1 MKRIGIFFGM
11 LLVLCL
17 SHSVFAQVNI
27 DPNAKPKFSI
37 NDNNNRN
44 YTIERVDNDPL
55 NARIYTL
62 KNGLKVYMSVNKE
75 EPRIQ
80 TYIAVRAGSKNDPAE
95 TTGLAHYFE
104 HLMFK
109 GTKQIGTTD
118 WEAES
123 KYIQQIEDLYEL
135 YVRETDKEKRADIYR
150 NIDKLSFSASKLAI
164 PNEYD
169 KLMKLIGANGTNAAT
184 SNDFTYYIE
193 NIPSNQIENWARI
206 QSDRFQNPVLRL
218 FHTELETVYEEKN
231 MSLINDRRKT
241 NEAMLSA
248 LFPNHPY
255 GTQTTLGS
263 SDHLR
268 NPSMVAI
275 NNFFDTYYVPNN
287 YCIAMSGDFDPEQ
300 AIQIIEKYFGSIPSK
315 EVAPFTYKPEQEI
328 KEVKTIEVV
337 GLEAEN
343 ITIAF
348 RINAGSTSHEVILA
362 NLLDR
367 VLNNGSSGIMDIN
380 INQKQLAANVG
391 SSVYDLND
399 YASFILRGTPK
410 TGQSLD
416 ELRDL
421 LLKQLEVL
429 KAGDWDESILK
440 AIINNERLSQIKEL
454 ETNNSRAM
462 KMVTSYLSR
471 QSWDETVSQMARM
484 SKVTKDDLVK
494 FAREIFKD
502 NNYVVIKKL
511 QGEAKELEKVDKPP
525 ITPIHVNRDLKSK
538 FFESIE
544 RAKVKEIEPV
554 FVDYTKDL
562 QFAKLNNG
570 AEILY
575 VPNIQ
580 NETFYLAYEY
590 DFGVLSNKRLGLIG
604 SYQGQLSTPNLS
616 VEDIKTQFYNLACS
630 IRISSGD
637 DFTRVTLSGLTENLP
652 EAITLLENILSNPI
666 IEKEALD
673 NIVKSILKNRND
685 AKARQASC
693 FSALNNYVTYGKE
706 NAFYDFIPEA
716 ELMKL
721 TPEMI
726 RKDIKDL
733 TNYTHKIHFYGNMP
747 IGDLKTLLNT
757 KHNSSPKKLTPA
769 PKVKQIN
776 PIPTEGNKVYFVHYD
791 AKQSYCRQL
800 TRGGIYDESQAP
812 VIALYNQ
819 YFGGSMNS
827 IVFQEMREKRSLAYQ
842 SSSRYI
848 SPSRL
853 DGYYQNMS
861 HIATQNDKVIDA
873 FDAFN
878 ELFDQMPI
886 ALQNFNLAKDAMVSN
901 YRTSRISK
909 ERIIYSYLQ
918 DLKMGRKTNPSKKMF
933 ETIPN
938 LKMDDIVKFNNKFIK
953 NQPRTYV
960 ILGNKDQVNLKA
972 LEKYGKVQTLS
983 LEEIFGY

>member
-1 MKRIGIFFGM
+1 MKRIEIFLGILFA
-11 LLVLCL
+11 LCL
-17 SHSVFAQVNI
+17 SHSVFAQRNI
-27 DPNAKPKFSI
+27 DPNVVTYTVAKE
-37 NDNNNRN
+37 DNRD
-44 YTIERVDNDPL
+44 YRIERVANDPL
-55 NARIYTL
+55 NAVIYTL
-62 KNGLKVYMSVNKE
+62 RNGLKVYMSVNKE

-95 TTGLAHYFE
+95 NTGLAHYFE

-123 KYIQQIEDLYEL
+123 KYIKQIEDLYEL
-135 YVRETDKEKRADIYR
+135 YVRETDKEKRASIY
-150 NIDKLSFSASKLAI
+150 NEIDKLSFEASKLAI

-263 SDHLR
+263 SEHLR

-275 NNFFDTYYVPNN
+275 NNFFNTYYVPNN
-287 YCIAMSGDFDPEQ
+287 FCIAMSGDFDPEQ
-300 AIQIIEKYFGSIPSK
+300 AIEIIEKYFGHIPSK
-315 EVAPFTYKPEQEI
+315 EVPPFTYKPEQAI
-328 KEVKTIEVV
+328 KEVKTVEVV

-343 ITIAF
+343 LTIAF

-380 INQKQLAANVG
+380 INQKQLASYVG
-391 SSVYDLND
+391 SGVYDLND
-399 YASFILRGTPK
+399 YAAFILRGTPK

-440 AIINNERLSQIKEL
+440 AIINNERLSEIKSL

-471 QSWDETVSQMARM
+471 QSWAETVSQMDRM
-484 SKVTKDDLVK
+484 SKVTKDELVK
-494 FAREIFKD
+494 FAREIFQD

-511 QGEAKELEKVDKPP
+511 QGEAKEVEKVDKPP
-525 ITPIHVNRDLKSK
+525 ITPIHVNRDLKST

-544 RAKVKEIEPV
+544 SAKVKEIEPV

-562 QFAKLNNG
+562 QLAKLNNG
-570 AEILY
+570 AEIIY
-575 VPNIQ
+575 VPNTQ

-604 SYQGQLSTPNLS
+604 SYQSQLSTPSLS
-616 VEDIKTQFYNLACS
+616 VEDIKTGFYNLACDY
-630 IRISSGD
+630 RIYSSD

-652 EAITLLENILSNPI
+652 QAITLLENILSNPK

-673 NIVKSILKNRND
+673 NIVKSILKSRND

-693 FSALNNYVTYGKE
+693 FSALNNYVTYGKD
-706 NAFYDFIPEA
+706 NAFYDIIPEA

-721 TPEMI
+721 SPEMI
-726 RKDIKDL
+726 TSDIKGL
-733 TNYTHKIHFYGNMP
+733 TNYVHKVHFYGNMP
-747 IGDLKTLLNT
+747 IGDLKILLNA
-757 KHNSSPKKLTPA
+757 KHNSSPKKLKAA
-769 PKVKQIN
+769 PKVKRVN
-776 PIPTEGNKVYFVHYD
+776 PIPTQANTVYFVHYD

-800 TRGGIYDESQAP
+800 TRGGVYDESQAP

-848 SPSRL
+848 VPSRL

-878 ELFDQMPI
+878 ELFDDMPI
-886 ALQNFNLAKDAMVSN
+886 AQQNFNLAKDAMLSN
-901 YRTSRISK
+901 YRTSRIIK

-938 LKMDDIVKFNNKFIK
+938 LTMNDIVKFNNQYIK

-960 ILGNKDQVNLKA
+960 VLGNKDQVNLKA
-972 LEKYGKVQTLS
+972 LEKYGKVKTLS

>member
-1 MKRIGIFFGM
+1 MKRIGFFFGM
-11 LLVLCL
+11 LLVFCL
-17 SHSVFAQVNI
+17 SQSVFAQINI
-27 DPNAKPKFSI
+27 DPNVKMKLSI
-37 NDNNNRN
+37 NDNSQD
-44 YTIERVDNDPL
+44 YKAERLTNDPL
-55 NARIYTL
+55 NAVIYTL

-123 KYIQQIEDLYEL
+123 KYIKQIEDLYED
-135 YVRETDKEKRADIYR
+135 YVRETDNEKRANIYKQ
-150 NIDKLSFSASKLAI
+150 IDKLSFEASKLAI

-184 SNDFTYYIE
+184 SNDFTYYKE

-241 NEAMLSA
+241 NDAMLFA

-263 SDHLR
+263 PEHLR

-275 NNFFDTYYVPNN
+275 NKFFDTYYVPNN
-287 YCIAMSGDFDPEQ
+287 YCIAMSGDFEPEQ
-300 AIQIIEKYFGSIPSK
+300 AIKVIDKYFGSIPAK
-315 EVAPFTYKPEQEI
+315 KVPAFNYKPEEPI
-328 KEVKTIEVV
+328 ESVKTLEVL

-343 ITIAF
+343 LTIAF

-380 INQKQLAANVG
+380 INQKQLASNVG
-391 SSVYDLND
+391 SGVYDLND

-421 LLKQLEVL
+421 LLKQIEIL

-440 AIINNERLSQIKEL
+440 SIINNEKLSEINSL

-462 KMVTSYLSR
+462 KMVTSYLSG
-471 QSWDETVSQMARM
+471 QSWAKTISQMDIM
-484 SKVTKDDLVK
+484 TKVTKDELVS
-494 FAREIFKD
+494 FAREIFQD

-511 QGEAKELEKVDKPP
+511 QGEVKEIEKVEKPP

-538 FFESIE
+538 FFEDIQRSV
-544 RAKVKEIEPV
+544 VKEIEPV

-562 QFAKLNNG
+562 KLAKLDNG
-570 AEILY
+570 AEIIY
-575 VPNIQ
+575 VPNTQ

-590 DFGVLSNKRLGLIG
+590 DFGVLSNKRLGLVG
-604 SYQGQLSTPNLS
+604 YYQSQLSTPKLS
-616 VEDIKTQFYNLACS
+616 VEEIKTQFYNLACN

-637 DFTRVTLSGLTENLP
+637 DFTRITLSGLSENLP
-652 EAITLLENILSNPI
+652 SAITLLEEILSNPR

-673 NIVKSILKNRND
+673 NIVKNILKNRND
-685 AKARQASC
+685 AKAKQASC
-693 FSALNNYVTYGKE
+693 FSALTNYVTYGKE
-706 NAFYDFIPEA
+706 NAHYDLIPES
-716 ELMKL
+716 ELLKL
-721 TPEMI
+721 SPDMI
-726 RKDIKDL
+726 MNDINDL
-733 TNYTHKIHFYGNMP
+733 TNYQHRVHFYGN
-747 IGDLKTLLNT
+747 ISIEELKTLLNA
-757 KHNSSPKKLTPA
+757 KHTSSPKKLKLA
-769 PKVKQIN
+769 PKVKQID
-776 PIPTEGNKVYFVHYD
+776 PIPTKENKVYFVHYD

-827 IVFQEMREKRSLAYQ
+827 IVFQELREKRSLAYQ

-848 SPSRL
+848 SPSRI

-878 ELFDQMPI
+878 ELFDKMPI
-886 ALQNFNLAKDAMVSN
+886 AQQNFDLAKDAMISN
-901 YRTSRISK
+901 YRTSRIIK
-909 ERIIYSYLQ
+909 ENIIYSYLR
-918 DLKMGRKTNPSKKMF
+918 DLKMGRKSSPNKTMF
-933 ETIPN
+933 EAIPN
-938 LKMDDIVKFNNKFIK
+938 IKMDDIVKFNNQYIK
-953 NQPRTYV
+953 LKPRTYV

-972 LEKYGKVQTLS
+972 LEKYGKVETLS